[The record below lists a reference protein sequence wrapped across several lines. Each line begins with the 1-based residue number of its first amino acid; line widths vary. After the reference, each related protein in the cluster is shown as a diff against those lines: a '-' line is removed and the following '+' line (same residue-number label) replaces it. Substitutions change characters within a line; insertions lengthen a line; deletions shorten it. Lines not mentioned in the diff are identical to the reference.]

1 MSQFL
6 LDTHVVSEMRKPR
19 PHGGVLAWL
28 AAAEQDDL
36 LVPVVA
42 LAELQAGAEITR
54 LQDSAKALEIE
65 IWIEK
70 IAATFQVVSMDGN
83 CFREWARL
91 MHGQSDSL
99 YEDAMIAA
107 TARVHG
113 LTVVTRNERDFSTL
127 MVPVFNPFSHRS

>member
-1 MSQFL
+1 MNFL
-6 LDTHVVSEMRKPR
+6 LDTNVVSEMRKPR

-28 AAAEQDDL
+28 AATEQGDL
-36 LVPVVA
+36 LVPAVA

-65 IWIEK
+65 VWIEK

-91 MHGQSDSL
+91 MHGQSDS
-99 YEDAMIAA
+99 EDAMIAA

-113 LTVVTRNERDFSTL
+113 LTVVTRNVRDFSTL